1 MVYIRRLKVKGR
13 IYYALS
19 HAYRE
24 GDKIHK
30 FSRYLGKSLPPK
42 EKLEK
47 LKLKFLKEL
56 AALKEPQLLAPSQ
69 KQAIEKIKQNY
80 RKHIQ
85 KLTKSDI
92 EKLDENISE
101 NFTYNTN
108 AIEGSKLT
116 LADVRSVFEGATP
129 SGKPL
134 QDIYGAKNMREA
146 YAYIKKMKNLSQKE
160 ILDLHKI
167 AMRDILAVEFG
178 KYRSVQVYIG
188 AHVPPPPDRVPQLMK
203 ELFAWYKIAGKKL
216 HPFELACKLHAKF
229 ENIHPFRDGNGR
241 VGRLIMNYILLKK
254 GYPLLDIKFE
264 NRPEYYEAL
273 ALFESGR
280 ENAKPL
286 IDYAFKV
293 YVANAK
299 KRGWF

>member
-1 MVYIRRLKVKGR
+1 
-13 IYYALS
+13 
-19 HAYRE
+19 
-24 GDKIHK
+24 
-30 FSRYLGKSLPPK
+30 
-42 EKLEK
+42 
-47 LKLKFLKEL
+47 
-56 AALKEPQLLAPSQ
+56 
-69 KQAIEKIKQNY
+69 
-80 RKHIQ
+80 
-85 KLTKSDI
+85 
-92 EKLDENISE
+92 
-101 NFTYNTN
+101 
-108 AIEGSKLT
+108 
-116 LADVRSVFEGATP
+116 
-129 SGKPL
+129 
-134 QDIYGAKNMREA
+134 
-146 YAYIKKMKNLSQKE
+146 
-160 ILDLHKI
+160 
-167 AMRDILAVEFG
+167 
-178 KYRSVQVYIG
+178 
-188 AHVPPPPDRVPQLMK
+188 MK